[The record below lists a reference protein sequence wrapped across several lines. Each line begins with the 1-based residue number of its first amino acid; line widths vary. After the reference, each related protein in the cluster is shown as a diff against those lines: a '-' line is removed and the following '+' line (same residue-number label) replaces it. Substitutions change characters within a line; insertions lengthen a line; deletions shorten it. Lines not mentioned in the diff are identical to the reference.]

1 MSTKDIKEQKRKIL
15 EGLDKVYEKLIE
27 YILEGL
33 DKVYEKLIEYKRSK
47 NSDLVI
53 MKKGKVVKVKPE

>member
-1 MSTKDIKEQKRKIL
+1 MSTKDIKEQKRK
-15 EGLDKVYEKLIE
+15 
-27 YILEGL
+27 ILEGL